1 VPLVFRETFPHAWI
15 DLHHCLVKRLC
26 TTPEPHLK
34 KLLRKSYIFQN
45 KANLRENVPKEA
57 AFKCPAAELY
67 KFLFLWYIYYAL
79 NLVDKLK
86 WKTNFT
92 LSSS

>member
-1 VPLVFRETFPHAWI
+1 M
-15 DLHHCLVKRLC
+15 
-26 TTPEPHLK
+26 
-34 KLLRKSYIFQN
+34 
-45 KANLRENVPKEA
+45 ENVPKEA
-57 AFKCPAAELY
+57 AFKCPAAKLY

-86 WKTNFT
+86 CKTNFT